1 MLQEYDVVIV
11 GAGPAGSMLARF
23 LESKKLKIAIIDAR
37 KLDEA
42 YEGKGSIK
50 SCGGMI
56 APDAQKFL
64 KKQNITIPKNVFDK
78 TQPKYVKTYDLVSRQ
93 IRKYKRNYINVDREK
108 FDRFLLEGINVDKFF
123 GMVVNDIKK
132 ENGSF
137 VINNQIKAKI
147 LVGADGCQS
156 KVRRTFFPNLDIR
169 TYVSIQ
175 DVVSPQTS
183 KEYECFFD
191 ERISDYYGWS
201 LPKGDKTLV
210 GFAIKEGDKVLEKFE
225 NFKKNNH
232 FGKELE
238 RQGTFIL
245 RPKFFHKISCDEN
258 LFLIGE
264 AGGYISPSSAEG
276 ISYAF
281 KTARILAESGFSLSR
296 FKRKM
301 FKIQLNIFYK
311 NIKSILMYVPFIR
324 KMVMRLS
331 FLN

>member
-1 MLQEYDVVIV
+1 MQVYDIAIV
-11 GAGPAGSMLARF
+11 GAGPAGSMLLRF
-23 LESKKLKIAIIDAR
+23 LREKKLRIAIIDAR
-37 KLDEA
+37 KLDQE
-42 YEGKGSIK
+42 YQGKGPIK

-64 KKQNITIPKNVFDK
+64 KQQKIRLPEDVFDK
-78 TQPKYVKTYDLVSRQ
+78 MQPKYVKTFDVLSNLSRN
-93 IRKYKRNYINVDREK
+93 YKRNYLNVDREK
-108 FDRFLLEGINVDKFF
+108 FDRFLLEGCEADKYF
-123 GMVVNDIKK
+123 GYVVNDIKK
-132 ENGSF
+132 TDGF
-137 VINNQIKAKI
+137 YIINNEIKAKI

-156 KVRRTFFPNLDIR
+156 KVRRVFFPNKKIR

-175 DVVSPQTS
+175 DVIKPQKS
-183 KEYECFFD
+183 KDYECYFD
-191 ERISDYYGWS
+191 ERISNYYGWS
-201 LPKGDKTLV
+201 LPKGDVTLV
-210 GFAIKEGDKVLEKFE
+210 GFAIAEGDKVIDKFEKF
-225 NFKKNNH
+225 KKDFG
-232 FGKELE
+232 FGKEIE

-245 RPKFFHKISCDEN
+245 RPSFFNKVCCEEN
-258 LFLIGE
+258 IFLIGE

-281 KTARILAESGFSLSR
+281 KTAKILADSDFNIKK

-311 NIKSILMYVPFIR
+311 NLKSLIMYVPFIR